1 MILAGDIGG
10 TNVRLALFDRSLRE
24 RLTVVFPTRE
34 QDSLGSAVATF
45 LAGAGAEVESA
56 CFAVAGPVVNGAVR
70 GPNLPWPV
78 YGHELAEAFGIPAVT
93 VVNDLEAN
101 ARGVE
106 SLGRESLLTINRG
119 TAQAHGTRAVVS
131 AGTGLGE
138 AALVWNGR
146 CWHALASE
154 GGHADFAPR
163 TDIEASLQ
171 RWLAAEFGH
180 VSYERILSGGGL
192 VNVYRFLGGDFGRDA
207 AAITAEAGV
216 DERSLAAHALELFA
230 SVYGAHAGNV
240 ALSYTATG
248 GVYLGGGIAPR
259 IARTLA
265 NGAFMRAFADKGR
278 LSGLVEAMPVHV
290 ILDDRTA
297 LNGAARIASDHAPAT
312 ALRRAA

>member
-10 TNVRLALFDRSLRE
+10 TNVRLALFDRGLRE
-24 RLTVVFPTRE
+24 RLTCVYPTRE
-34 QDSLGSAVATF
+34 QESLGAALAEF
-45 LAGAGAEVESA
+45 LGCAGAEIDSA

-70 GPNLPWPV
+70 GPNLPWPI
-78 YGHELAEAFGIPAVT
+78 YAHELAEAFAIPAVT

-101 ARGVE
+101 ARGIE
-106 SLGRESLLTINRG
+106 SLGRESLLTLNRG
-119 TAQAHGTRAVVS
+119 IAQPQGNRAVVS

-138 AALVWNGR
+138 AALVWNGSR
-146 CWHALASE
+146 YHALASE

-163 TDIEASLQ
+163 TDIEAALQ

-180 VSYERILSGGGL
+180 VSYERILSGSGL
-192 VNVYRFLGGDFGRDA
+192 VNVYRFLGGDFSRDA
-207 AAITAEAGV
+207 AAITAEAQL

-240 ALSYTATG
+240 ALAYTATG

-265 NGAFMRAFADKGR
+265 NGAFMAAFRHKGR
-278 LSGLVEAMPVHV
+278 LSGLVERIPVHV

-297 LNGAARIASDHAPAT
+297 LHGAARIASDHAPAT